1 MAVFEGAD
9 PEFGEAFRAYRNY
22 FEDLARYIQDL
33 HGYSDRGWPRSSL
46 VDGVHDHVL
55 AHPGVKSLN
64 RRKLSG
70 AEEAALEHHL
80 RKSWSDLRRMARE
93 LDDPDHYDDEANA
106 WLPAQA
112 YYAIYNAVL
121 AVMTAGGRPGAAR
134 PRRGAESHRKPC
146 EHGAAAGAVACV
158 LHGVP
163 SDRIG
168 TRVRDP
174 GGAVHVLS
182 LPDHEGSE
190 ARLAMLLRTTREREL
205 ERRFADL
212 RRKNIKPGQTR
223 SNLSKKQKEAAGSSM
238 GPTTLFDVF
247 WRIRRKANYDD
258 ADTFVLGAESEFNAR
273 GFGQSLI
280 LVTDATV
287 ASLEAVVA
295 AYVGPGL
302 VHRALG
308 GRMKQWGDRGS
319 GLAEHA
325 ESWAQRAA

>member
-70 AEEAALEHHL
+70 AEEAALGDHL
-80 RKSWSDLRRMARE
+80 RSMRVIGRRMSAGVGRSRPLRRRGERLAPSPGVLRH
-93 LDDPDHYDDEANA
+93 LQRRLGGDDS
-106 WLPAQA
+106 
-112 YYAIYNAVL
+112 
-121 AVMTAGGRPGAAR
+121 GRAPRCRATHAA
-134 PRRGAESHRKPC
+134 GAESHRKPC

-168 TRVRDP
+168 TR
-174 GGAVHVLS
+174 GLGIQGA
-182 LPDHEGSE
+182 
-190 ARLAMLLRTTREREL
+190 
-205 ERRFADL
+205 
-212 RRKNIKPGQTR
+212 R
-223 SNLSKKQKEAAGSSM
+223 STCCPF
-238 GPTTLFDVF
+238 PTTKVPRQGWPCSCAPLGSASWSVGSQTCGGRTSSLARPGATSRRSRRRQPGAPWGRRLSSDVF

-273 GFGQSLI
+273 GS
-280 LVTDATV
+280 
-287 ASLEAVVA
+287 AS
-295 AYVGPGL
+295 
-302 VHRALG
+302 R
-308 GRMKQWGDRGS
+308 S
-319 GLAEHA
+319 
-325 ESWAQRAA
+325 SW